1 MTFGYYQNFNN
12 NVYLRQNPSFQSNIE
27 NNKASIV
34 SPIEKTVDTI
44 FEQVDKEKKS
54 NKKAVTVGISALML
68 TGFVLL
74 LNPKNAPKL
83 MSKMKSAQQKAL
95 LKMDKSKNDYLAS
108 KFHKFISKLM
118 GKGVAV
124 LEFSNN
130 FNSAKD
136 LSFKWLCTENKS
148 FYSIKDPKKRRFLK
162 KIDDKFVK
170 IMKKPHQAITSWFDS
185 ISKMTVKKKYS
196 NSAKKLDYLE
206 DLLRK
211 HKEKLSVDE
220 RKIVDAK
227 LEEIAQIRKHFSE
240 QNTLSRL
247 KKQEESMAN
256 LERDFMNKYRSYRNG
271 FTNRWV
277 DKGEHIGNNMN
288 FWAQDILMPKRNA
301 FEQEGKDVVNKL
313 FSDGNGKKGLYDEI
327 SDLLS
332 SHITA
337 SEKEELTKQVSKA
350 NSKLRKAVQDE
361 CVEYFDKKRDLV
373 LGSAPT
379 DIVTALFG
387 LGVSSWA
394 IASADT
400 KEDKLS
406 KALTVGFPLVAGIG
420 TSLAFTAMLV
430 SGIKSMIYGA
440 IASIGLSKL
449 GSLADRY
456 LLGNEPEPEP
466 STKEK
471 SFTQIAK
478 EVKSA

>member
-1 MTFGYYQNFNN
+1 MSFGHYQNFNN
-12 NVYLRQNPSFQSNIE
+12 NVYLRQNPSFYANAE
-27 NNKASIV
+27 NNKKNVS

-44 FEQVDKEKKS
+44 FEQADKEKKS
-54 NKKAVTVGISALML
+54 NKKAVTVGISALLL

-83 MSKMKSAQQKAL
+83 MSKMKSVQQKAQF
-95 LKMDKSKNDYLAS
+95 KMDKSKNDYLAS
-108 KFHKFISKLM
+108 KFHKFTSKLM
-118 GKGVAV
+118 GKGISI

-136 LSFKWLCTENKS
+136 LGFKWLCTENKDLHK
-148 FYSIKDPKKRRFLK
+148 IRNPKKRRFIK

-170 IMKKPHQAITSWFDS
+170 IMKKPHQVITSWFDS
-185 ISKMTVKKKYS
+185 ISKMTVKKNYS
-196 NSAKKLDYLE
+196 KSAKKLDYLE
-206 DLLRK
+206 DLLKK
-211 HKEKLSVDE
+211 HKDKLSGDE
-220 RKIVDAK
+220 RKIIDAK

-240 QNTLSRL
+240 EKMLSRL
-247 KKQEESMAN
+247 KKQEESMSN

-271 FTNRWV
+271 FSNKWV

-288 FWAQDILMPKRNA
+288 FWAQDILMPTRDG
-301 FEQEGKDVVNKL
+301 FEKEGKEVVDKL
-313 FSDGNGKKGLYDEI
+313 FGDGNGKKGLYDEI
-327 SDLLS
+327 TDILS
-332 SHITA
+332 SHVTA
-337 SEKEELTKQVSKA
+337 SEKDELSKQLSKA
-350 NSKLRKAVQDE
+350 GSKLRKANRDE
-361 CVEYFDKKRDLV
+361 CIEYFDKKRDLV

-379 DIVTALFG
+379 DVLTALFG

-406 KALTVGFPLVAGIG
+406 KTLTVGFPLVAGIG

-430 SGIKSMIYGA
+430 SGVKSMLYGA
-440 IASIGLSKL
+440 LASVGLSKM

-456 LLGNEPEPEP
+456 LLGNEPEPSAKDKIVTE
-466 STKEK
+466 S
-471 SFTQIAK
+471 AK